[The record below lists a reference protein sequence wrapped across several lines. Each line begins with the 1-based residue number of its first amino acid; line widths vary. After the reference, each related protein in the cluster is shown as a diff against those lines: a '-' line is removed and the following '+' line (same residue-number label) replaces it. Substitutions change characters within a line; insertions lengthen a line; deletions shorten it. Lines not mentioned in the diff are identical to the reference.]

1 MARNG
6 KNIYRRKDGRC
17 EGRIYYEGRKYKSV
31 YGRTYKEVY
40 EKMIKLRCK
49 MGFKDAKDY
58 YFNTIAE
65 LWLEEKENTVKKSSV
80 VAYRTKLK
88 NHILPY
94 FTDVFMSK
102 VTNATLSAFV
112 AAKRAEGLSDKY
124 ISDMVIIIKSISV
137 WAEEN
142 YSVKNSVKKFKTI
155 HQIPKEPKLLS
166 KDEQTRLHK
175 HLSEKSDGTSVS
187 LLTEM
192 YTGLRI
198 GELCALR
205 WGDIDF
211 ENDVIRVNKS
221 IQRLPD
227 SATGKTRVMV
237 TSTKTSTSDRVI
249 PISSFLKAK
258 LKEAQKADNCYL
270 LSGSEK
276 IVEPR
281 TLTNRFKAVLSAAG
295 VSDVNFHSLRHG
307 FATRCIQ
314 KNVDIKTVSELLG
327 HSSMNITMKTY
338 IHSDMQ
344 RKRECVEQLKWA

>member
-17 EGRIYYEGRKYKSV
+17 EGRIYYDGRKYKSV

-40 EKMIKLRCK
+40 EKMLKLRCK
-49 MGFKDAKDY
+49 MGMKDAKDY
-58 YFNTIAE
+58 YFNTLAE
-65 LWLEEKENTVKKSSV
+65 LWLEDKENTVKKGTI

-88 NHILPY
+88 NHIIPY
-94 FTDVFMSK
+94 FADLFISK
-102 VTNATLSAFV
+102 VTNTILSTFI

-124 ISDMVIIIKSISV
+124 ISDMMIIIKSINI

-142 YSVKNSVKKFKTI
+142 YSVKNNIKSFKNIRQT
-155 HQIPKEPKLLS
+155 PKEPKLLS
-166 KDEQTRLHK
+166 KDEQAKLYEY
-175 HLSEKSDGTSVS
+175 LSKKTDVTSIS

-205 WGDIDF
+205 WEDIDF

-227 SATGKTRVMV
+227 STTGKTKVV
-237 TSTKTSTSDRVI
+237 ITSTKTSTSDRII
-249 PISSFLKAK
+249 PISTYLKNK
-258 LKEAQKADNCYL
+258 LKGAKKADNCYI
-270 LSGSEK
+270 LSGREK
-276 IVEPR
+276 IIEPR
-281 TLTNRFKAVLSAAG
+281 TLTNRFKALLSAAG
-295 VSDVNFHSLRHG
+295 VSDIKFHSLRHG
-307 FATRCIQ
+307 FATQCIQ

-344 RKRECVEQLKWA
+344 RKRECIELLKWA